1 MLEAINLS
9 KDFYRPKKI
18 NILLDVS
25 LKLNKGE
32 SISISGASGSGKSTL
47 LQILGTLEEATSGTL
62 KFRGKELSSSKIAEF
77 RQKHCGFVFQSAN
90 LLDDY
95 TLIDNVLLKAKIARR
110 DTRKGSLAYKEA
122 MTFLEALSLKDR
134 LDFPVKY
141 LSGGEKQ
148 RGAIA
153 RAFMNHPDIIM
164 ADEPTGNLDQESA
177 LITQELLM
185 NTAREFSKSLLL
197 VTHDLEFANKASQ
210 RYELKNSKIYP
221 TSKNKI

>member
-18 NILLDVS
+18 NILLNVS
-25 LKLNKGE
+25 LKIDEGE

-62 KFRGKELSSSKIAEF
+62 KFNGKELSSSKIAEF

-95 TLIDNVLLKAKIARR
+95 TLIDNILLKAKIARR
-110 DTRKGSLAYKEA
+110 DTRKGSLAYQEA
-122 MTFLEALSLKDR
+122 VTFLEALCLKDR

-197 VTHDLEFANKASQ
+197 VTHDLEFANKANQ

-221 TSKNKI
+221 KG

>member
-1 MLEAINLS
+1 MLEAINLC
-9 KDFYRPKKI
+9 KEFYRPKKI
-18 NILLDVS
+18 NILLDIS
-25 LKLNKGE
+25 LQLNKGE

-62 KFRGKELSSSKIAEF
+62 KFNGKELSPSKIAEF

-110 DTRKGSLAYKEA
+110 DTSKGSLAYKEA
-122 MTFLEALSLKDR
+122 LTFLEALSLKDR

-164 ADEPTGNLDQESA
+164 ADEPTGNLDQESS

-197 VTHDLEFANKASQ
+197 VTHDLEFANKALQ
-210 RYELKNSKIYP
+210 RYELKNSKL
-221 TSKNKI
+221 TLLSENNF

>member
-1 MLEAINLS
+1 MLEAINVS

-25 LKLNKGE
+25 LELNKGE
-32 SISISGASGSGKSTL
+32 IISISGASGSGKSTL
-47 LQILGTLEEATSGTL
+47 LQILGTLEEASSGTL
-62 KFRGKELSSSKIAEF
+62 KFNGKELSSSRVAEF

-95 TLIDNVLLKAKIARR
+95 TLIDNVLLKAKISRR
-110 DTRKGSLAYKEA
+110 DTSKGSLAYKEA
-122 MTFLEALSLKDR
+122 ITFLEALCLKDR

-177 LITQELLM
+177 MITQALLI

-197 VTHDLEFANKASQ
+197 VTHDLEFANKASR
-210 RYELKNSKIYP
+210 RYELKNAKL
-221 TSKNKI
+221 TLQAENKI